1 MRDLSPSLL
10 FDIIAADR
18 SPRTNEEA
26 KSMSKV
32 KLAVIGG
39 SGVYDME
46 ALTDVE
52 ERQITTPF
60 GDPSDHIVVGTLSGK
75 RIAFLPR
82 HGRGHRL
89 TPTEVPYR
97 ANIWALKSLGV
108 ERIISISAC
117 GSMKETYAPRHI
129 VIPDQIYDNTKK
141 RDYSFFGDGLVA
153 HIGIAEPFCPHL
165 RQVLFDAVKRAG
177 GTVHMGGTFI
187 TIEGP
192 RFSTRGESNIYRSW
206 GVDIIGMTAVPE
218 AQLAREAEICYA
230 TMAHVTDY
238 DVWHE
243 TEEPVSVEALLAT
256 LAANTELAQNAL
268 RGVIAKLAAT
278 ERDCECGS
286 TLAAALITQ
295 RDLIPAETKEKLAPL
310 VGKYL
315 DSTLSIRESLKNTKG
330 KGKTGGE

>member
-1 MRDLSPSLL
+1 MD
-10 FDIIAADR
+10 
-18 SPRTNEEA
+18 E
-26 KSMSKV
+26 V

-39 SGVYDME
+39 SGVYDIE
-46 ALTDVE
+46 TLTDIKE
-52 ERQITTPF
+52 WQTSTPF
-60 GDPSDHIVVGTLSGK
+60 GDPSDTITIGTLSGT

-108 ERIISISAC
+108 ERIISVSAC
-117 GSMKETYAPRHI
+117 GSMKEKYEPRHI

-141 RDYSFFGDGLVA
+141 RDLSFFGDGLVA

-165 RQVLFDAVKRAG
+165 RPLLREAAEKAG

-243 TEEPVSVEALLAT
+243 EEEAVTVEMLIANLMANADLSKRTIAELVPLLTDERPCDCGQT
-256 LAANTELAQNAL
+256 LSAA
-268 RGVIAKLAAT
+268 I
-278 ERDCECGS
+278 
-286 TLAAALITQ
+286 ITQ
-295 RDLIPAETKEKLAPL
+295 RDLIPPEKVKLLGPIVAKHL
-310 VGKYL
+310 GV
-315 DSTLSIRESLKNTKG
+315 
-330 KGKTGGE
+330 

>member
-1 MRDLSPSLL
+1 
-10 FDIIAADR
+10 
-18 SPRTNEEA
+18 
-26 KSMSKV
+26 MSEV

-52 ERQITTPF
+52 ERHVSTPF
-60 GDPSDHIVVGTLSGK
+60 GDPSDTIVIGTLSGK

-117 GSMKETYAPRHI
+117 GSMKEKYPPRHI

-153 HIGIAEPFCPHL
+153 HIGIADPFCPHL
-165 RQVLFDAVKRAG
+165 SQILSEAVSQAG

-187 TIEGP
+187 VIEGP

-206 GVDIIGMTAVPE
+206 GIDIIGMTAVPE

-230 TMAHVTDY
+230 TVAMSTDY
-238 DVWHE
+238 DCWHE
-243 TEEPVSVEALLAT
+243 THEDVTVEAILET
-256 LAANTELAQNAL
+256 MAANIGQARRLIAAAAPRIGPDRGCPCKDAL
-268 RGVIAKLAAT
+268 RYAI
-278 ERDCECGS
+278 
-286 TLAAALITQ
+286 ITDPS
-295 RDLIPAETKEKLAPL
+295 RIPART
-310 VGKYL
+310 
-315 DSTLSIRESLKNTKG
+315 RERLG
-330 KGKTGGE
+330 L